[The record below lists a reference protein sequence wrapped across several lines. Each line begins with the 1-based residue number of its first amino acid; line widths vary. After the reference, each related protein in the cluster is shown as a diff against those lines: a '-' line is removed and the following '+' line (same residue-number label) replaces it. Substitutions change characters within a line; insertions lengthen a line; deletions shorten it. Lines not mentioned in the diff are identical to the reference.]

1 MARLDGKIA
10 VSGLPAHRGLI
21 LSLCFYRVDD
31 ADAPAPHDGDPPA
44 EAATDCHKVFE
55 QVDLDVESDQATYD
69 VSFSIERPAGFYYLQ
84 TRAILF
90 RKEADKVF
98 AQTEQVFFG
107 RRPACIPL
115 PCVSMSVR
123 QTAPRKLLSRAT
135 DEPHEP
141 RADDEAHHR
150 DVYRA

>member
-1 MARLDGKIA
+1 LARLDGKIA

-115 PCVSMSVR
+115 EPDGTVTLPFPWPHQRLEELHHHGVVR
-123 QTAPRKLLSRAT
+123 PQPKKAWWRFW
-135 DEPHEP
+135 
-141 RADDEAHHR
+141 
-150 DVYRA
+150 